1 MDTLPTVPKKS
12 SKKKAKKSK
21 SHSSEQSLAKMLT
34 AYTDSLH
41 RLEAQRPDPDVW
53 SDWMSDWM
61 MMSNRIGALLL
72 IVCTTAII
80 SIHLIY
86 TCYYISLQLLST
98 ATSGCSG
105 RNWLK

>member
-53 SDWMSDWM
+53 MSDR
-61 MMSNRIGALLL
+61 RITFDSMQYYDHFNPSHMLVL
-72 IVCTTAII
+72 
-80 SIHLIY
+80 Y
-86 TCYYISLQLLST
+86 PYYYIRLQLLLT

-105 RNWLK
+105 LNWLK

>member
-53 SDWMSDWM
+53 
-61 MMSNRIGALLL
+61 MMSYRIGVLLL
-72 IVCTTAII
+72 IVCNTAIT
-80 SIHLIY
+80 SIHLI
-86 TCYYISLQLLST
+86 C
-98 ATSGCSG
+98 
-105 RNWLK
+105 

>member
-1 MDTLPTVPKKS
+1 MDTTLPTVLKKG

-53 SDWMSDWM
+53 MS
-61 MMSNRIGALLL
+61 GTLLL
-72 IVCTTAII
+72 IVCNTAITP
-80 SIHLIY
+80 IHLI
-86 TCYYISLQLLST
+86 C
-98 ATSGCSG
+98 
-105 RNWLK
+105 